1 MGLVNVTSGSD
12 SPVYVTGSPKDGAKL
27 EAEFLRFEDVAAI
40 LRISEREVYR
50 LVEEGEL
57 VVHEYKRRKL
67 IEPSSVRALAEK
79 IRSGAF
85 APTGV
90 AA

>member
-1 MGLVNVTSGSD
+1 MGHVNVTSGSD
-12 SPVYVTGSPKDGAKL
+12 SHSYVTESPKDRVQL
-27 EAEFLRFEDVAAI
+27 VPEFLRFEDAAAI
-40 LRISEREVYR
+40 LRISEREIYR

-57 VVHEYKRRKL
+57 VVSDYKRRRL
-67 IEPSSVRALAEK
+67 IDPASVKALADK

-85 APTGV
+85 APEVV